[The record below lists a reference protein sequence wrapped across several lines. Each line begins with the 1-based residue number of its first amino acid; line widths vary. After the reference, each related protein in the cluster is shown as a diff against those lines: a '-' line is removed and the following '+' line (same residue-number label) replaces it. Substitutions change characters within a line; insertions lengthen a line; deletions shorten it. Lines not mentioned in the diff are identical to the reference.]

1 MTRSV
6 LDTLDE
12 LHELDVVERVVP
24 PPPPS
29 SRSMRAAVAAP
40 PVPPPLPA
48 ERPKLERDGSYKGS
62 LTGSIAK
69 AEIVAGSL
77 AQNPAAWIEQLWRS
91 PDDAL
96 FAERSAFV
104 EPAVRILADRGEVRA
119 LWAIACALF
128 RAASDGAHHRAAA
141 RATTAN
147 KVLHAFGDPTMLSA
161 VATAVLAEG
170 EEPSEAGRRLLL
182 QAGAAGAYGLYGARL
197 RAVGNAA
204 VRAPFVSLMRDFGTK
219 AWPVVKAALEKLHKN
234 IADPRAREVAEDLL
248 LTAEATAPTSGDDA
262 VGHLVMRFVRVDA
275 PGVNK
280 AATLAVIRIWGE
292 RARPLLFGLLEG
304 KQDSVRLAALAG
316 LRQLGAIDEHVV
328 PRLAAILVRRVPAGD
343 DLRVGAALALAHAIG
358 PARSPAISAL
368 EQVVLARGPSAGPG
382 TREDAVVLA
391 SANALVHLRAPDAR
405 AVIVERAKRSL
416 EPLRSRL
423 EELLF
428 RL

>member
-1 MTRSV
+1 VTRSV
-6 LDTLDE
+6 LDQLDE
-12 LHELDVVERVVP
+12 LHELDVVPDVVP

-40 PVPPPLPA
+40 PAPPPVPP
-48 ERPKLERDGSYKGS
+48 PKLERDGSYKGTF
-62 LTGSIAK
+62 TGSIAK

-104 EPAVRILADRGEVRA
+104 EPAVRILAERGDVRA

-128 RAASDGAHHRAAA
+128 RAASDGAHDRAAA
-141 RATTAN
+141 RAAMAN
-147 KVLHAFGDPTMLSA
+147 KVLHAFGDPTMLGA

-170 EEPSEAGRRLLL
+170 EEPSEAGRRILL
-182 QAGAAGAYGLYGARL
+182 QAGVAGAYGLYGARL
-197 RAVGNAA
+197 RAVGQPAA
-204 VRAPFVSLMRDFGTK
+204 RSAFVTLMRDFGIK

-248 LTAEATAPTSGDDA
+248 LTAPATAPSGGDDSA
-262 VGHLVMRFVRVDA
+262 GHLVMRFVRVDA
-275 PGVNK
+275 PAVNK
-280 AATLAVIRIWGE
+280 AATLAILRIWGE
-292 RARPLLFGLLEG
+292 RARPLLFGLLDG

-316 LRQLGAIDEHVV
+316 LRQLDAIDEHVV

-343 DLRVGAALALAHAIG
+343 DLRVGAALALAHASG
-358 PARSPAISAL
+358 AARSPAVSAL
-368 EQVVLARGPSAGPG
+368 EQVLLGQLPPGHG

-391 SANALVHLRAPDAR
+391 AANALVQLRAPDAR
-405 AVIVERAKRSL
+405 AVIVSRARRSL

-423 EELLF
+423 EELLY